1 MDVQETSEIVT
12 GLIVKEVDAINE
24 RKRSKKARLMID
36 NKRIVIQALKEGH
49 SIEEIANMYNIP
61 AENVESYA
69 GLSLQDI
76 EGFTKTTSEREA
88 MHGLT
93 GCGICLDRASYFL
106 QRGGTF
112 AEMEAQIK
120 RKHPNIKNTRRYT
133 QRFIRYITG
142 RGQFDDWIVEH
153 ENIMWKC
160 RSPVLWKNQDKDTL
174 QYFKESGYPT
184 PLETFERR
192 AEGGKDIYDQIRLH
206 HGEKMPWSEE
216 DLKVIR
222 AYERIKKISSTS
234 RKEIERGEGF

>member
-1 MDVQETSEIVT
+1 MDVQKTSEIVT
-12 GLIVKEVDAINE
+12 GLIIKEVDAING
-24 RKRSKKARLMID
+24 RKHNKKARLMLE
-36 NKRIVIQALKEGH
+36 NKRIVITALKRGH
-49 SIEEIANMYNIP
+49 SIEKIGVMYNIP
-61 AENVESYA
+61 TETVKSYA
-69 GLSLQDI
+69 ASSLQDI

-142 RGQFDDWIVEH
+142 RGEFDDWIVEH

-160 RSPVLWKNQDKDTL
+160 RSPVLWKNQNKGIL
-174 QYFKESGYPT
+174 EYYKESGYPT
-184 PLETFERR
+184 PLEIFKQR
-192 AEGGKDIYDQIRLH
+192 AAGGKDIYDQIRLH
-206 HGEKMPWSEE
+206 HGDKMPWSEE
-216 DLKVIR
+216 DWKVIQ
-222 AYERIKKISSTS
+222 AYEKINKISKAS
-234 RKEIERGEGF
+234 RKEIESGEGF